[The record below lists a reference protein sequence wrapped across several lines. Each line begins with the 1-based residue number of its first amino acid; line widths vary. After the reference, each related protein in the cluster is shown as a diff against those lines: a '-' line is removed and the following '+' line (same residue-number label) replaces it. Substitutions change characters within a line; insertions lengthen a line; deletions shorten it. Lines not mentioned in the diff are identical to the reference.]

1 MGKYTKT
8 FPQTFAEFH
17 RKYGDVDD
25 IYLDG
30 NKLRVPKRADIPPG
44 APSGITTGVFS
55 NKADSEENN
64 FECNESTSQDEQIDD
79 SFIILCRTFTEKL
92 KSIGR
97 DDDFICLMKSV
108 IIGRLPLT
116 NIALHLLLDVGQL
129 MRDGRGIGYNPVTK
143 QFWLAIHILLKA
155 RGTRLF
161 RGNIS
166 FESDETLSS
175 MNFAVPSEKTMERQF
190 QTFKHE
196 VSKPGIIASM
206 LDQFDHQNKLKR
218 PAKICIDGK
227 LGSDNSRRSN
237 WPQIKMI
244 SVHWIK

>member
-1 MGKYTKT
+1 MGKYKKT

-25 IYLDG
+25 IYLEG
-30 NKLRVPKRADIPPG
+30 NKLRVPKRAGIPPG
-44 APSGITTGVFS
+44 APSGITTGAFS

-97 DDDFICLMKSV
+97 DDDFICVMKSV
-108 IIGRLPLT
+108 ISGRLPLT

-143 QFWLAIHILLKA
+143 QFWLAIYILLKA

-206 LDQFDHQNKLKR
+206 LDQFEHQNKLKR

-227 LGSDNSRRSN
+227 KTFDWNRWAIRRR
-237 WPQIKMI
+237 WFE
-244 SVHWIK
+244 